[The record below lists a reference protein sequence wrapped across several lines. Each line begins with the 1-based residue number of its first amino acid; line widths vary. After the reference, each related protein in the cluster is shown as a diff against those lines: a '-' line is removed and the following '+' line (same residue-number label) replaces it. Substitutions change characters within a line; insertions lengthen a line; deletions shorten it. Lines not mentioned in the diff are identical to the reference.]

1 MLYEGLPVILG
12 TLVTLLGYLN
22 VVKRMRD
29 IPKDFFEKMDIS
41 LYQVLW
47 YPIILF
53 ITFVPI
59 VIENIIRIY
68 EPDRPTW
75 KKALTLT
82 FTHAIGFLNAV
93 VYIIQRKL
101 YYNMKLMPLRIL
113 KTNTRDS
120 LLGNDRRDSELY
132 IQ

>member
-12 TLVTLLGYLN
+12 TFVTLIGYLN
-22 VVKRMRD
+22 VVKRMKGL
-29 IPKDFFEKMDIS
+29 PKHFLEKMDIS

-68 EPDRPTW
+68 EPDRPIW

-93 VYIIQRKL
+93 VYIVQRKL
-101 YYNMKLMPLRIL
+101 YYKTKLMPLMIS
-113 KTNTRDS
+113 KTNTSDS
-120 LLGNDRRDSELY
+120 LLGNDIRESELY
-132 IQ
+132 I